1 MFSRSLINS
10 GFDDTAP
17 KYWERSYT
25 SQRCQHY
32 LKNNQFYSTTKKEKE
47 KEKILNNGNHND
59 RILFGVNYKLF
70 L

>member
-1 MFSRSLINS
+1 MFPESLINS

-32 LKNNQFYSTTKKEKE
+32 LKKTINSIQLQKKKRKGKDTEQW
-47 KEKILNNGNHND
+47 
-59 RILFGVNYKLF
+59 KLQW
-70 L
+70 